1 MSEWATHSAELARK
15 SLARLYDG
23 LALLD
28 AGTITESHLF
38 AEVDALSEV
47 TQGLI
52 PQEDWLAID
61 TVRLE
66 LKRQLK

>member
-15 SLARLYDG
+15 SLSRMHDG

-28 AGTITESHLF
+28 AGTITTRQLY
-38 AEVDALSEV
+38 AEVDTLSEV

-52 PQEDWLAID
+52 PQEDWVVID
-61 TVRLE
+61 TVRRE
-66 LKRQLK
+66 LKKEWK